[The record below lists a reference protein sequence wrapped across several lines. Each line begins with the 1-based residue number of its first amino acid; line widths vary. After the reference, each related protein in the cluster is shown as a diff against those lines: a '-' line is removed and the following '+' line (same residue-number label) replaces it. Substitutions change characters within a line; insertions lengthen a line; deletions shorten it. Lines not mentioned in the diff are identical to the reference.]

1 MKVLITGVTG
11 FIGYN
16 LANRL
21 LLEHKYEVYGIDNLN
36 NNTNQRNIKIKRL
49 KQLNKL
55 KKNFYFT
62 NLNINN
68 KERLNSYIQKNKF
81 SIFVH
86 LAAEAGVRNSFD
98 NPINFFETNVK
109 GFFNV
114 LHCSKEN
121 KIKHLIYASSS
132 SVYGNTNIFPQNEIH
147 NTDNPESIYA
157 ATKKTNEILAYAYSK
172 NYGLKSTGLRF
183 FTVYGPYGREDMALY
198 KFTDAIINNKTIHL
212 FNSGNHYRDFT
223 YIDDAIDAIIK
234 IILNKKKRK
243 NLHEIYNI
251 GKGRANNIKEYI
263 NKISKVLNKK
273 PKIKNTKFQ
282 KGDVYKTLSDI
293 KKIKKD
299 YKYHPKTNIYLGIKK
314 YIKWFKDYY

>member
-98 NPINFFETNVK
+98 NPINFFETNV
-109 GFFNV
+109 
-114 LHCSKEN
+114 
-121 KIKHLIYASSS
+121 
-132 SVYGNTNIFPQNEIH
+132 
-147 NTDNPESIYA
+147 
-157 ATKKTNEILAYAYSK
+157 
-172 NYGLKSTGLRF
+172 
-183 FTVYGPYGREDMALY
+183 GR
-198 KFTDAIINNKTIHL
+198 
-212 FNSGNHYRDFT
+212 
-223 YIDDAIDAIIK
+223 
-234 IILNKKKRK
+234 
-243 NLHEIYNI
+243 
-251 GKGRANNIKEYI
+251 
-263 NKISKVLNKK
+263 
-273 PKIKNTKFQ
+273 
-282 KGDVYKTLSDI
+282 
-293 KKIKKD
+293 
-299 YKYHPKTNIYLGIKK
+299 
-314 YIKWFKDYY
+314 